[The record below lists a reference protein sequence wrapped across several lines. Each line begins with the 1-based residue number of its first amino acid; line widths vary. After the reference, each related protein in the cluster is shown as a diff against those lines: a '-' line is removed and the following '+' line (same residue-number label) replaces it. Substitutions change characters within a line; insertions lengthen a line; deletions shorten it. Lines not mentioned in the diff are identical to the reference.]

1 MVKYVPAYIKGTLKK
16 RTSEGLIKWYI
27 CDTFVVVVVLLLLLF
42 VCFGA
47 GGGGGGRLFVCLFFG
62 FFCFFWGGGGCCC
75 FLFVCFLLLFSDF
88 PYKSMCCGFSFE
100 LHRQVDAIQMGTHNI
115 CLSKE
120 VGKKYTGCNLK
131 TTVLLGCAL
140 IGVCAVI
147 RSKTVPNKTKSAIFV
162 YLMSFL
168 LPTDSYFIPQQRNRA
183 NF

>member
-1 MVKYVPAYIKGTLKK
+1 MRLGLSKILGKLVVKYVPTYILRVHLKEKGPAKAL
-16 RTSEGLIKWYI
+16 SN
-27 CDTFVVVVVLLLLLF
+27 DTYAMLLLLLF
-42 VCFGA
+42 
-47 GGGGGGRLFVCLFFG
+47 
-62 FFCFFWGGGGCCC
+62 
-75 FLFVCFLLLFSDF
+75 FLIFLTKACVVGSHLNCID
-88 PYKSMCCGFSFE
+88 KSK
-100 LHRQVDAIQMGTHNI
+100 VDAIQMGIHNI
-115 CLSKE
+115 FLSKE

-131 TTVLLGCAL
+131 TTLLLGCAL